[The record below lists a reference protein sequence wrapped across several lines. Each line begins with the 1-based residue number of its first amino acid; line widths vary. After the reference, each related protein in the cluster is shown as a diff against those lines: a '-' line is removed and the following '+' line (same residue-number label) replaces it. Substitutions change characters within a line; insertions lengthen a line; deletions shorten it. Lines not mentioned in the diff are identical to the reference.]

1 MCRRIAPALL
11 VVLAALGRG
20 AEARAEDGTATC
32 GNKATRDNV
41 AACAVRTSLSVR
53 AQKDATEA
61 ATARVTAAEPVLPSS
76 PVVGVSVGR
85 RTATGLAPLVNWSAS
100 LSQEIEIAG
109 QRGARQR
116 AANEGVES
124 EKQSTVAAQRE
135 AALAAWRAYF
145 EALGA
150 KEDVKRAKQVEA
162 LAAKIE
168 TAVAAGSTGGLAS
181 GLDAELAGAR
191 ALQAKQARLAAE
203 RAEKAA
209 GVTLAALWGK
219 DASAGGVT
227 VEGALVPLAGVEELV
242 AKSAP
247 KPAADKPEALAL
259 DAAQRSL
266 EARADELRR
275 ARVPNLT
282 LSVFVQNDGVN
293 EFVFGAGVSIPIP
306 LPQPVGRTNAGE
318 IAEAEALSRKA
329 GTEAEALRRAARTDV
344 AVALGE
350 YKSRKAEVDAF
361 SAERLTRA
369 EASLASIAAEIEA
382 RRLAL
387 KDAAQAQQSLIDV
400 LAAHVQARRALCL
413 ASVEVV
419 RAAGLPIEGASK

>member
-61 ATARVTAAEPVLPSS
+61 ATARVTAAEPVLPSA
-76 PVVGVSVGR
+76 PVVGVSVAR

-124 EKQSTVAAQRE
+124 EKQSTIATERE

-150 KEDVKRAKQVEA
+150 NEDVKRAKQVEA

-209 GVTLAALWGK
+209 GLTLAGLWGK

-227 VEGALVPLAGVEELV
+227 VEGGLVPLAGVEELV

-247 KPAADKPEALAL
+247 KPAADKPEALAF
-259 DAAQRSL
+259 DAAKRSL

-293 EFVFGAGVSIPIP
+293 EIVFGAGVSIPIP